1 MRHQPCD
8 RRSAHSENAR
18 HPVRWTRIRAFH
30 DDRIASRRAGFL
42 TEETVSGN
50 GYSYEVASIF
60 STPRLLLPVHSS
72 RATLPSM
79 NGLGTFIMLIVAA
92 VLLALLGLAL
102 VRRVVPRDRLA
113 RHIDVAGYVYAVIGV
128 IYAVILA
135 QVVIAAWQQY
145 QDARAVADD
154 EANAVLNL
162 ARLAQVWP
170 DDDRER
176 VQDAL
181 SAYAQHVV
189 DIEWPDMAQNEFDES
204 LHTALIHD
212 LWQVV
217 NEAGVRAEGLDPV
230 YAASLQQL
238 DALDEA
244 RRSRVLLGRD
254 RLPEAMT
261 LTLIIGAVVTVGFS
275 YLFAVEEGWIQGLM
289 TASLA
294 TLVALLLLL
303 EYQLDTP
310 YGGVSAIEPT
320 AMELVRTEIDAGLGV
335 IGGQS

>member
-1 MRHQPCD
+1 MGPALPGSIVPD
-8 RRSAHSENAR
+8 
-18 HPVRWTRIRAFH
+18 VIRWSG
-30 DDRIASRRAGFL
+30 DDRIAADDAASLLPATFLQSSRRL
-42 TEETVSGN
+42 RIN
-50 GYSYEVASIF
+50 
-60 STPRLLLPVHSS
+60 STTLRRMLPVHYR
-72 RATLPSM
+72 RATLPSV
-79 NGLGTFIMLIVAA
+79 NGLGTFILIIVAA

-102 VRRVVPRDRLA
+102 VRRTVPLDRLA
-113 RHIDVAGYVYAVIGV
+113 RHTDVAGYVYAVIGV

-135 QVVIAAWQQY
+135 QVVIAAWQEY

-170 DDDRER
+170 EEDRER
-176 VQDAL
+176 VEDAL
-181 SAYAQHVV
+181 STYAQHVV
-189 DIEWPDMAQNEFDES
+189 DVEWPDMARDQFDES
-204 LHTALIHD
+204 LHTALIHN
-212 LWQVV
+212 LWQAV
-217 NEAGVRAEGLDPV
+217 NQAGARAEDLDPV
-230 YAASLQQL
+230 YDASLQQL

-244 RRSRVLLGRD
+244 RRSRVLLGED
-254 RLPEAMT
+254 RLPAAMT

-275 YLFAVEEGWIQGLM
+275 YFFAVEDGWIQGLM

-310 YGGVSAIEPT
+310 YEGVSAIEPT
-320 AMELVRTEIDAGLGV
+320 AMELVRTEIDAGLGT

>member
-1 MRHQPCD
+1 
-8 RRSAHSENAR
+8 
-18 HPVRWTRIRAFH
+18 
-30 DDRIASRRAGFL
+30 
-42 TEETVSGN
+42 
-50 GYSYEVASIF
+50 
-60 STPRLLLPVHSS
+60 
-72 RATLPSM
+72 M
-79 NGLGTFIMLIVAA
+79 NGLGTFIMLVVAA

-102 VRRVVPRDRLA
+102 VRRTVPRDRLA

-170 DDDRER
+170 DEDRER
-176 VQDAL
+176 VEDAL

-189 DIEWPDMAQNEFDES
+189 DVEWTDMAQNEFDES

-212 LWQVV
+212 LWRAV

>member
-1 MRHQPCD
+1 M
-8 RRSAHSENAR
+8 
-18 HPVRWTRIRAFH
+18 
-30 DDRIASRRAGFL
+30 
-42 TEETVSGN
+42 
-50 GYSYEVASIF
+50 
-60 STPRLLLPVHSS
+60 LPVHYR

-79 NGLGTFIMLIVAA
+79 NGLGAFIMIIVAA

-102 VRRVVPRDRLA
+102 VRRTVPRDRLA

-135 QVVIAAWQQY
+135 QVVIAAWQEY
-145 QDARAVADD
+145 QDARAVAGD

-162 ARLAQVWP
+162 ARLAQVWS
-170 DDDRER
+170 DEDRER
-176 VQDAL
+176 VEDAL
-181 SAYAQHVV
+181 SAYARHVV
-189 DIEWPDMAQNEFDES
+189 DIEWPTMAHSQFDES
-204 LHTALIHD
+204 SHTALLHD
-212 LWQVV
+212 VWEAV

-238 DALDEA
+238 DELDAA

-275 YLFAVEEGWIQGLM
+275 YLFAVEDGWIQGLM

-310 YGGVSAIEPT
+310 YEGVSAIQPT

-335 IGGQS
+335 IGGKS

>member
-1 MRHQPCD
+1 M
-8 RRSAHSENAR
+8 SG
-18 HPVRWTRIRAFH
+18 IGAFVMV
-30 DDRIASRRAGFL
+30 ILAA
-42 TEETVSGN
+42 
-50 GYSYEVASIF
+50 
-60 STPRLLLPVHSS
+60 
-72 RATLPSM
+72 
-79 NGLGTFIMLIVAA
+79 IM
-92 VLLALLGLAL
+92 LALLGLAL
-102 VRRVVPRDRLA
+102 VRRSVSHERLA
-113 RHIDVAGYVYAVIGV
+113 RHTDVAGYVYAVIGV

-135 QVVIAAWQQY
+135 QVVVAAWEEY
-145 QDARAVADD
+145 RDARAVAAD

-170 DDDRER
+170 AADRER
-176 VQDAL
+176 VEDAL
-181 SAYAQHVV
+181 SVYAQHVV
-189 DIEWPDMAQNEFDES
+189 DVEWPTMARNDFDES

-212 LWQVV
+212 LWQAV
-217 NEAGVRAEGLDPV
+217 NEAGGRAEGLDPV

-244 RRSRVLLGRD
+244 RRSRVLLGED

-275 YLFAVEEGWIQGLM
+275 YFFAVENGWIQGLM

-310 YGGVSAIEPT
+310 YEGVSAIEPT
-320 AMELVRTEIDAGLGV
+320 AMELVRTEIDAGLGT
-335 IGGQS
+335 IGGRS

>member
-1 MRHQPCD
+1 
-8 RRSAHSENAR
+8 
-18 HPVRWTRIRAFH
+18 
-30 DDRIASRRAGFL
+30 
-42 TEETVSGN
+42 
-50 GYSYEVASIF
+50 
-60 STPRLLLPVHSS
+60 
-72 RATLPSM
+72 M
-79 NGLGTFIMLIVAA
+79 NGLGAFIMLIVAA
-92 VLLALLGLAL
+92 VVLALLGLVL
-102 VRRVVPRDRLA
+102 VRRMVPRERLA

-135 QVVIAAWQQY
+135 QVVIAAWQEY

-170 DDDRER
+170 DDDRIR
-176 VQDAL
+176 VEDAL
-181 SAYAQHVV
+181 NAYAQHVV
-189 DIEWPDMAQNEFDES
+189 EVEWPDMAQNEFEKS
-204 LHTALIHD
+204 LHTGLIHD
-212 LWQVV
+212 LWRVV

-244 RRSRVLLGRD
+244 RRSRMLVGRD

-261 LTLIIGAVVTVGFS
+261 LTLIIGAVITVGFS
-275 YLFAVEEGWIQGLM
+275 YLFAVEDGWIQGLM

-310 YGGVSAIEPT
+310 YGGVSPIEPT
-320 AMELVRTEIDAGLGV
+320 AMELVRAEIDAGLGV
-335 IGGQS
+335 IAGQS

>member
-1 MRHQPCD
+1 
-8 RRSAHSENAR
+8 
-18 HPVRWTRIRAFH
+18 
-30 DDRIASRRAGFL
+30 
-42 TEETVSGN
+42 
-50 GYSYEVASIF
+50 
-60 STPRLLLPVHSS
+60 
-72 RATLPSM
+72 M
-79 NGLGTFIMLIVAA
+79 NGLGAFIMLIVAA
-92 VLLALLGLAL
+92 VVLALLGLVL
-102 VRRVVPRDRLA
+102 VRRMVPRERLA

-135 QVVIAAWQQY
+135 QVVIAAWQEY

-170 DDDRER
+170 DEDRER
-176 VQDAL
+176 VEVAL

-189 DIEWPDMAQNEFDES
+189 EVEWPDMAQNEFEES
-204 LHTALIHD
+204 MHTGLIHD
-212 LWQVV
+212 LWRAV

-238 DALDEA
+238 YALDEA
-244 RRSRVLLGRD
+244 RRSRMLLGRD

-261 LTLIIGAVVTVGFS
+261 LTLIIGAAITVGFS
-275 YLFAVEEGWIQGLM
+275 YLFAVEDGWIQGLM

-310 YGGVSAIEPT
+310 YGGASPIEPT
-320 AMELVRTEIDAGLGV
+320 AMELVRAEIDAGLGV
-335 IGGQS
+335 IAGQS